1 MILAHFDRLLKMVIT
16 LSSFSNC
23 FWRSV
28 NGMDKK
34 DYLLES
40 PLVYISSG
48 PYAEIQVLTKI

>member
-1 MILAHFDRLLKMVIT
+1 
-16 LSSFSNC
+16 
-23 FWRSV
+23 
-28 NGMDKK
+28 MDKK